1 MHAKHGKEAGV
12 ASGAKLREA
21 GPLAGSDKMS
31 HPGALATL
39 VRLRWLSI
47 AGQALAIAGV
57 PLVLPLHLPWGPM
70 AAGVAVLFAF
80 NLWARRRAGAASPAA
95 VLGHLAVDIAV
106 LAWQLYWSGG
116 PANPFVSLFIVPIA
130 LATSLLPARGVLA
143 TAALAV
149 LAYSLLWLGHQ
160 PLPHVHGEFDLHL
173 FGMWLNFLLT
183 AAVLAFFGTRIA
195 AELARQRAALA
206 AERERGARDE
216 GLMAVATLAAGAA
229 HALNTPLAT
238 LSVVLSDLRD
248 GVAGL
253 DREALQEDLALM
265 AAQVD
270 ACRSAVG
277 QLVSD
282 ARADAGSVPPS
293 RLDARLGEALARWQL
308 LRPGFDA
315 RLDVADDAAAL
326 PVAAD
331 RGFDYLVLNLL
342 DNAADASRSAGSD
355 RVALRVRRRGDVLAL
370 AFLDQGPGLVEAPPG
385 FRSDKPGGLGL
396 GFALA
401 TRVCE
406 QLGGALAPVP
416 GGVEATLAVARLGQG
431 V

>member
-1 MHAKHGKEAGV
+1 MERAAV
-12 ASGAKLREA
+12 ASGAKLRESGA
-21 GPLAGSDKMS
+21 VSGSDKLS

-47 AGQALAIAGV
+47 AGQALVIAAV
-57 PLVLPLHLPWGPM
+57 PWLLPLHLPWLPM
-70 AAGVAVLFAF
+70 AGGVAALLAF

-95 VLGHLAVDIAV
+95 VLGHLSFDIAV

-130 LATSLLPARGVLA
+130 LATALLPARAVLA
-143 TAALAV
+143 TAGIAV
-149 LAYSLLWLGHQ
+149 LAYSLLWLDHQ

-173 FGMWLNFLLT
+173 LGMWLNFLLT
-183 AAVLAFFGTRIA
+183 AAVLAFFGTRLA
-195 AELARQRAALA
+195 TELARQRAALA

-238 LSVVLSDLRD
+238 LSVVLADLRD
-248 GVAGL
+248 GVADI
-253 DREALQEDLALM
+253 DREALQDDLALM

-282 ARADAGSVPPS
+282 ARAEPGAAAPS
-293 RLDARLGEALARWQL
+293 RLDVRLDEALARWRL

-315 RLDVADDAAAL
+315 RLELSPDAAAL
-326 PVAAD
+326 PVTAD
-331 RGFDYLVLNLL
+331 RSLDYLVLNLL

-355 RVALRVRRRGDVLAL
+355 RILLREQRRDGVLAMD
-370 AFLDQGPGLVEAPPG
+370 FLDEGPGLAVAPPRFESG
-385 FRSDKPGGLGL
+385 KPGGLGL

-401 TRVCE
+401 ARVCE
-406 QLGGALAPVP
+406 QFGGALAPVP
-416 GGVEATLAVARLGQG
+416 GGVGATLAVARLGQG
-431 V
+431 A

>member
-1 MHAKHGKEAGV
+1 M
-12 ASGAKLREA
+12 ASGAKLRESMTL
-21 GPLAGSDKMS
+21 GGSDKMS
-31 HPGALATL
+31 HPGALSTL
-39 VRLRWLSI
+39 ARLRWMSI

-57 PLVLPLHLPWGPM
+57 PLVVPLHLPWLPM
-70 AAGVAVLFAF
+70 AGGVAVLFAF
-80 NLWARRRAGAASPAA
+80 NLWARRQAGAASPAA
-95 VLGHLAVDIAV
+95 VLGHLAVDITV

-183 AAVLAFFGTRIA
+183 AGVLAFFGTRIA
-195 AELARQRAALA
+195 AELARQRTALA

-238 LSVVLSDLRD
+238 LSVLVSDLRD
-248 GVAGL
+248 GVAGV
-253 DREALQEDLALM
+253 DRGALQDDLALM

-270 ACRSAVG
+270 ACRTAVG

-293 RLDARLGEALARWQL
+293 RLDARLADSLARWQL

-315 RLDVADDAAAL
+315 RLDLAEEAAAL
-326 PVAAD
+326 PVTAD
-331 RGFDYLVLNLL
+331 RSFDYLVLNLL
-342 DNAADASRSAGSD
+342 DNAADASRSVGSD

-370 AFLDQGPGLVEAPPG
+370 AFLDEGPGLAEAPPG

-401 TRVCE
+401 MRVCE
-406 QLGGALAPVP
+406 RHGGALAPVA
-416 GGVEATLAVARLGQG
+416 GGVEATLSVARLGQG
-431 V
+431 A